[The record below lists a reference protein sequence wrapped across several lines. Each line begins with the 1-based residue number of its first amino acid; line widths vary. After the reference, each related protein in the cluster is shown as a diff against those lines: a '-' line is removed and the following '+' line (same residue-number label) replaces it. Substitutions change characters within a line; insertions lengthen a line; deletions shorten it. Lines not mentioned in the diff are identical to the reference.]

1 MFIDLATAQVVGL
14 AIIVLGLWLEEPSW
28 MVRQSTSFSAG
39 IGIALFFRW
48 IERKAPD
55 EQEAVI
61 GSSFIV
67 AASVA
72 LLVLADSPHGAEELR
87 HVLSGQILFV
97 DWNDIAAFAP
107 IYGLVTALWLAVPRM
122 RAGAGFFIV
131 FALAV
136 TASVQLVGVYVVFAS
151 LILPALAARGPTGY
165 VLTRALASGIAAV
178 VAAIVISTLADLPAG
193 PFLVVCFAVSAAVT
207 RLLHR
212 GGGATEG
219 RRGSRQRVPGLSRHD
234 YGSPRIEG
242 IRPRDAGRGLRYAPW
257 RSPSSGSP
265 ISAKDSPRRTSSSGM
280 SSTFEHRAC
289 TGAESSR
296 FLAAVVADPERGT

>member
-1 MFIDLATAQVVGL
+1 MAPAFVVGLIVTAVHAPLGIEVLKRGIVFIDLATAQVVGL

-28 MVRQSTSFSAG
+28 MVRQSASFGAG

-61 GSSFIV
+61 GSCFIV
-67 AASVA
+67 AASTA

-97 DWNDIAAFAP
+97 DWSDIAAFAP

-122 RAGAGFFIV
+122 RTGSGFFIL

-178 VAAIVISTLADLPAG
+178 VAAIVISTVADLPAG
-193 PFLVVCFAVSAAVT
+193 PFLVVCFAASAAAT
-207 RLLHR
+207 RLLLR
-212 GGGATEG
+212 GGG
-219 RRGSRQRVPGLSRHD
+219 R
-234 YGSPRIEG
+234 
-242 IRPRDAGRGLRYAPW
+242 W
-257 RSPSSGSP
+257 R
-265 ISAKDSPRRTSSSGM
+265 
-280 SSTFEHRAC
+280 
-289 TGAESSR
+289 GAEAR
-296 FLAAVVADPERGT
+296 